1 MSIPAGRTEYVTTL
15 LVKAD
20 NVTEDPESFILQL
33 LNPSD
38 RVTFALSMATVN
50 IVDLDGI
57 YIAIIKAYAVHYRFT
72 DLGLKL

>member
-1 MSIPAGRTEYVTTL
+1 M
-15 LVKAD
+15 
-20 NVTEDPESFILQL
+20 TEDPESFILRL

-38 RVTFALSMATVN
+38 GVTFALSMATVN